1 MTIRQRLIV
10 TALAAFTSLAG
21 STMLATRSIAQ
32 DELPGDGGGC
42 NSKKCDGDS
51 CESAARFNCV
61 AGTPYYHVTTGE
73 YLGCAAGGASTS
85 CCSGTGC

>member
-61 AGTPYYHVTTGE
+61 GGKAYYSISTGE
-73 YLGCAAGGASTS
+73 YLGCSSSGTGTQ
-85 CCSGTGC
+85 CCSGTSC

>member
-42 NSKKCDGDS
+42 NSKKCEGNA
-51 CESAARFNCV
+51 CESEARWNCV
-61 AGTPYYHVTTGE
+61 GGKAFYHVSTGE
-73 YLGCAAGGASTS
+73 YLGCSPGGSGEA
-85 CCSGTGC
+85 CCSGTSC